1 MLTSN
6 GLMCAPGV
14 SMCRMKGRSMARSM
28 ADGGEGGSAH
38 AERGAGVAAL
48 HDVQLEGRIDQ
59 RGGARGGHGG
69 LGVGGRGQYGEAR
82 RSPPALADRGAGAV
96 RHPLQQ
102 AADGGA
108 RARTPALRRRE
119 VLAKLLL

>member
-6 GLMCAPGV
+6 GLMWAPGG

-28 ADGGEGGSAH
+28 ADGGGEGRAH

-48 HDVQLEGRIDQ
+48 RDVQLEGRIDQ

-69 LGVGGRGQYGEAR
+69 LGVGGRGQDGEAR
-82 RSPPALADRGAGAV
+82 RSPRALADRGAGAA

-108 RARTPALRRRE
+108 RVGTPTLGRRE
-119 VLAKLLL
+119 VLAE